1 MKDRIKNSTSE
12 ISHGQFFDQRATT
25 WHDNIRSGDLERLYQ
40 IFLDKIPELKMP
52 ILDAGSGTGI
62 LLPILS
68 KFSTGVVPVYEVD
81 LSLNMLIKN
90 REYHRYQLSVEYI
103 QANVRDIPFKPDYF
117 HTIISFASFAHFH
130 SKERVIQE
138 FWRVLSP
145 GGLLVILHLVG
156 HDSLNSMHNRV
167 GSAVKNDLLPS
178 VNRLSAML
186 EFKNFSIFHKEDNDD
201 IFLLVARK

>member
-1 MKDRIKNSTSE
+1 VKDRIKNSTSE
-12 ISHGQFFDQRATT
+12 ISHGQFFDQQATT
-25 WHDNIRSGDLERLYQ
+25 WHDDIRSGDLERLYQ

-68 KFSTGVVPVYEVD
+68 KFSTGVFPVYEVD

-103 QANVRDIPFKPDYF
+103 QANVRDIPF
-117 HTIISFASFAHFH
+117 
-130 SKERVIQE
+130 RVIQE

-145 GGLLVILHLVG
+145 GGLLVILHLMG

-186 EFKNFSIFHKEDNDD
+186 EFKNFSILHKEDNDD